1 MAEGKGANIARLVS
15 KQAGRAK
22 EKLLQNLGKAD
33 RTTDEIF
40 EEHLINFNQ
49 QQTNATRLY
58 KDISNY
64 IRCIKAMQAASKNLM
79 ETISEVYES
88 QWSGHDMF
96 YVQGQ
101 NSEMLWADL
110 AHKLSDQVL
119 IPLNTYQGQFP
130 EMRKKIDKRGRK
142 LIDFDKER
150 HNVQQMQTNPN
161 RNEAKFARGKES
173 MENAKRTYELLN
185 SELHDELPALYDSR
199 VLFLVTNM
207 QTLFAA
213 EEVFHTETA
222 KVYSELEAI
231 IDKLAKDVQ
240 KGTVPKKIL
249 PKPQPIQSPSTNNM
263 NNSLNNSAIIP
274 NNPNSPPKATNG
286 TSSPSSRG
294 FFGSPSKPDSY
305 EPVAA
310 AAAKQT
316 NGDGGAPDGGDR
328 TNGGPNAT
336 YDIPFGANTDNLPSG
351 VLYQVKASYRYQAE
365 DVDELNFDV
374 GEVINVV
381 EYDDP
386 EDQEDGWLMGYKDG
400 ASGQKG
406 MFPAN
411 FTKPI

>member
-1 MAEGKGANIARLVS
+1 MAEGKGANIARLMT

-33 RTTDEIF
+33 KTTDEIF
-40 EEHLINFNQ
+40 EEHLQNFNQ
-49 QQTNATRLY
+49 QTAHSTRLH
-58 KDISNY
+58 KDINNY
-64 IRCIKAMQAASKNLM
+64 IRCIRAMQAASKNM
-79 ETISEVYES
+79 QETLSEVYES
-88 QWSGHDMF
+88 EWPGHDQL

-130 EMRKKIDKRGRK
+130 EMRKKIEKRGRK

-150 HNVQQMQTNPN
+150 HNVQQMQANPS
-161 RNEAKFARGKES
+161 RNEAKFARAKES
-173 MENAKRTYELLN
+173 MENAKRTYEMLN

-213 EEVFHTETA
+213 EEVFHSETS

-240 KGTVPKKIL
+240 KGTLPKKIL
-249 PKPQPIQSPSTNNM
+249 PKPQIIQSSM
-263 NNSLNNSAIIP
+263 NNINSSSNIS
-274 NNPNSPPKATNG
+274 NSMNMPPKAAATNG
-286 TSSPSSRG
+286 TSPAAGNRG
-294 FFGSPSKPDSY
+294 NNQPGY
-305 EPVAA
+305 EPIG
-310 AAAKQT
+310 T
-316 NGDGGAPDGGDR
+316 NG
-328 TNGGPNAT
+328 THNGNNRYSPTTMANNAANLSANQT
-336 YDIPFGANTDNLPSG
+336 YDIPIGATTDNLDPG
-351 VLYQVKASYRYQAE
+351 VLYQVKASYKYQAE
-365 DVDELNFDV
+365 DVDELNFEV
-374 GEVINVV
+374 GEVIDVV

-386 EDQEDGWLMGYKDG
+386 EEQEDGWLMGIKKET
-400 ASGQKG
+400 GQKG

-411 FTKPI
+411 FTRPV

>member
-1 MAEGKGANIARLVS
+1 
-15 KQAGRAK
+15 
-22 EKLLQNLGKAD
+22 
-33 RTTDEIF
+33 
-40 EEHLINFNQ
+40 
-49 QQTNATRLY
+49 
-58 KDISNY
+58 
-64 IRCIKAMQAASKNLM
+64 M

-88 QWSGHDMF
+88 QWSGHDML

-222 KVYSELEAI
+222 KVYYELEAI

-240 KGTVPKKIL
+240 KGTIPKKIL
-249 PKPQPIQSPSTNNM
+249 PKPAQPIQSPSNSSM
-263 NNSLNNSAIIP
+263 NNSMNNSSAIIP

-286 TSSPSSRG
+286 TNSPSHRG
-294 FFGSPSKPDSY
+294 FFGSSSSPIKAAASSQGESY
-305 EPVAA
+305 EPVATSNE
-310 AAAKQT
+310 QN
-316 NGDGGAPDGGDR
+316 NGQGTDEQQQQRSNGGSGGGG
-328 TNGGPNAT
+328 GGPNAT
-336 YDIPFGANTDNLPSG
+336 YDIPFGANTDNLPAG

-365 DVDELNFDV
+365 DVDELNFDI
-374 GEVINVV
+374 GQVINVV

-386 EDQEDGWLMGYKDG
+386 EDQEDGWLMGIKEEN
-400 ASGQKG
+400 GQKG

-411 FTKPI
+411 FTKPIWIRSRRRRRREYLSPCKVAI